1 MKSGSLI
8 VLEPSGPAQEFHFWE
23 LDFPGTLRTSAG
35 IPLLGSSFSWNP
47 QGLHRNSSS
56 GCLIFLEPSGPAQ
69 EFHFWEN
76 SFSWNPQGLY
86 RYSSSGCLIFLEP
99 SGPAQ
104 EFHFWVPHFSGT
116 LRVCTGIP
124 FLGASFSWNP
134 QGLHKNS
141 SSGCLIFLEPSV
153 PAQEFHFW
161 VPHFPGT
168 LMACTGLLLLGASFS

>member
-47 QGLHRNSSS
+47 QGLHRN
-56 GCLIFLEPSGPAQ
+56 
-69 EFHFWEN
+69 
-76 SFSWNPQGLY
+76 
-86 RYSSSGCLIFLEP
+86 SSSGCLIFLEP

-168 LMACTGLLLLGASFS
+168 LMACTGILLLGASFS